1 MSQVLQLSEK
11 FQLSINRFRKNL
23 ILGFLLMLMLM
34 KLPKFRF
41 LGVHTETG
49 TGELSLKTLSNFFIQ
64 PTKLATG
71 EFTLISRKNADLT
84 LLTFEFELRGDK
96 IIK

>member
-1 MSQVLQLSEK
+1 
-11 FQLSINRFRKNL
+11 
-23 ILGFLLMLMLM
+23 M

-41 LGVHTETG
+41 LGVHTETE

-64 PTKLATG
+64 HIKLATV

-84 LLTFEFELRGDK
+84 PSTSEFELLADE